1 MHQHC
6 IGIASNAAFL
16 AAPEKRQQPGLA
28 VITWSNC
35 TSLWLCLSSFWCHC
49 SQMPGPQ
56 NHPATHKQRW
66 QAVNLKD
73 LHPELS
79 YRQIG
84 SKIGKTFVSKWI
96 RLARLHSSVA
106 DQQAR
111 QTTQT
116 ECKSHSA
123 YPGSSKAKAMQ
134 ICCRYGSQSSAQ
146 FWLESQC
153 KPSAARSQ
161 KTGPKTPQ
169 AQGSANADGKAETHK
184 DRIRHCSPENRH
196 SVLAQHHDHQQQHFQ
211 NACHGKASWQLVYPS
226 TRETVGRPK
235 HSLGVHCYIGMTC
248 WYVTTLKFVT
258 GTHKLAQ
265 CCSRFPGSHSASATA
280 AGGAVLLDSLRIHLP
295 TCSGGLQFIGA
306 LALAGQHICV
316 CSLLPATV
324 IACLDISQV
333 MQCGNASA
341 VDLSIYSV
349 VCPFAY
355 VCCCKPL

>member
-49 SQMPGPQ
+49 SQMPGAQ

-84 SKIGKTFVSKWI
+84 SKIGKSQTFVSKWI

-146 FWLESQC
+146 IWLESQC
-153 KPSAARSQ
+153 KHSAARSQ
-161 KTGPKTPQ
+161 KTGPETPQ

-196 SVLAQHHDHQQQHFQ
+196 SVLGQHHDHQQQHFQ

-226 TRETVGRPK
+226 TRGTVGRLK

-248 WYVTTLKFVT
+248 WDVTTLKFVT

-265 CCSRFPGSHSASATA
+265 KYINRKTKQAYTGVGSKEYNDVLQQHLIPEGKRLFQQAGRRAGKWELQQDNAPAHKTKENMQCISAN
-280 AGGAVLLDSLRIHLP
+280 VP
-295 TCSGGLQFIGA
+295 GGLF
-306 LALAGQHICV
+306 LAWPPN
-316 CSLLPATV
+316 SP
-324 IACLDISQV
+324 
-333 MQCGNASA
+333 
-341 VDLSIYSV
+341 DLS
-349 VCPFAY
+349 PFENLWAWMGQ
-355 VCCCKPL
+355 